1 MLPGGYF
8 SMSKFARA
16 LVVGLLLLTSAFTGC
31 KKETTE
37 QTPEPSTFAFTVYPG
52 ARYLAQL
59 TEVAKQ
65 AHKILKPAEEPP
77 PIAYY
82 DVDAPLDSVA
92 NFYGKSYGYTVAADA
107 TNNLS
112 AAKPPAY
119 YRGGDLQSDVKAIED
134 LLKKLKLNTDIS
146 KAQGKYR
153 AVEIEGKPNR
163 PRVTIQRPYFDVTK
177 SQVVDRTIILM
188 AP

>member
-1 MLPGGYF
+1 
-8 SMSKFARA
+8 MSKFARA
-16 LVVGLLLLTSAFTGC
+16 LAVGLLLAAAFTGC
-31 KKETTE
+31 KGKETTE
-37 QTPEPSTFAFTVYPG
+37 TPEPSSFAFTVYPG

-59 TEVAKQ
+59 TELAKQ
-65 AHKILKPAEEPP
+65 AHKILKPSEDPP

-82 DVDAPLDSVA
+82 DSDAPLDAVA
-92 NFYGKSYGYTVAADA
+92 GFYAKSYGYTIAADA

-112 AAKPPAY
+112 VAKPPAY
-119 YRGGDLQSDVKAIED
+119 YRTGDLQTDVKAIEG
-134 LLKKLKLNTDIS
+134 LVKKLKLNTDIS

-153 AVEIEGKPNR
+153 SVEIEAKPNR
-163 PRVTIQRPYFDVTK
+163 PHVTIQRPYFDVTQ